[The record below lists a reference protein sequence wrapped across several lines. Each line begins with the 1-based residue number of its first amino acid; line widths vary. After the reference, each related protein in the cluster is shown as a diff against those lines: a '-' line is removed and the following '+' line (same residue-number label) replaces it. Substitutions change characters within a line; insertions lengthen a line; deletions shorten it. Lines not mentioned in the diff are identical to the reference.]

1 MPQNPRIRRLVRA
14 RLAIAA
20 AAALVATAAAH
31 PAPQA
36 LDVPV
41 VATST
46 EPLTANVPIVADPPA
61 APKAAPATPSPAPRP
76 IAPPAGASRN
86 DEKSLAGGNDE
97 SRPIAKP
104 TGSFAGDAIRTGLAL
119 VGVLVL
125 IFLFRWVLRRVGDP
139 LAARRPSGVVQVLSR
154 FPLAKGQTIVLL
166 EVGRRVLCVHQSA
179 AGASTLCEFGDLTEI
194 ADLKARIEAGSS
206 ERAAFER
213 QLVHSLERERPTAA
227 RAPRELLL
235 EGAETVDLTRRRP
248 RASAGAAT
256 ASRTVA
262 GRIGVVA

>member
-1 MPQNPRIRRLVRA
+1 MRA

-36 LDVPV
+36 LDVPPV
-41 VATST
+41 VTSNDSLT
-46 EPLTANVPIVADPPA
+46 ANAPLTADAPA
-61 APKAAPATPSPAPRP
+61 PAKPAPTAATPSPAPRP
-76 IAPPAGASRN
+76 IALPASASRN
-86 DEKSLAGGNDE
+86 EESAARAGNDE
-97 SRPIAKP
+97 ARPIAKP
-104 TGSFAGDAIRTGLAL
+104 SGNFTGDAIRTGLAL

-125 IFLFRWVLRRVGDP
+125 IFVFRWVLRRVGDP

-154 FPLAKGQTIVLL
+154 FPLAKGQTILLL

-179 AGASTLCEFGDLTEI
+179 TGAATLCAFDDLTEI

-213 QLVHSLERERPTAA
+213 QLVHSLERERPAVA
-227 RAPRELLL
+227 NAPRELLL
-235 EGAETVDLTRRRP
+235 ESAETVDLTKRRG
-248 RASAGAAT
+248 RAAAT
-256 ASRTVA
+256 ASRGVA